1 MLFGMPKFTANV
13 YNSHPRHRF
22 TLSQLFTFTNSFQCS
37 LCYQMPEAA
46 RTLDLELGSDGSSDV
61 ERVALDEIPYS
72 CSILWTPIH
81 PITWVAPFVGHMGI
95 TDSQGRLHDWG
106 GGPIRPCTPRLMM
119 FGEPARYIQLHPK
132 DARAWDAA
140 IAQADDE
147 YSHYIHCMLL
157 GSDCHSHVARVLNI
171 LRSGGCSCHN
181 KVVLASAV
189 CVGPRLC
196 TLMAV
201 ALPRTFSPLR
211 PSSTFRSMPSS
222 RASSRAS
229 TTGLL
234 PTPCAVA
241 SRVAASFA
249 GGIPDSPAF

>member
-1 MLFGMPKFTANV
+1 MLPARPLNK
-13 YNSHPRHRF
+13 HRF
-22 TLSQLFTFTNSFQCS
+22 TLSQLHTFTNSFQCS

>member
-1 MLFGMPKFTANV
+1 MPCA
-13 YNSHPRHRF
+13 
-22 TLSQLFTFTNSFQCS
+22 
-37 LCYQMPEAA
+37 EAA
-46 RTLDLELGSDGSSDV
+46 PSLDLELGSGQGAWEECSRTRQGSDGSSDV

-196 TLMAV
+196 TLMTV

-211 PSSTFRSMPSS
+211 PCKWSMPSS

-234 PTPCAVA
+234 PTPCAFA

>member
-1 MLFGMPKFTANV
+1 MLFGMPKFTLNLT
-13 YNSHPRHRF
+13 R
-22 TLSQLFTFTNSFQCS
+22 TQCS
-37 LCYQMPEAA
+37 AMPCAEAA
-46 RTLDLELGSDGSSDV
+46 RSPDLELGSDGSSDV

-201 ALPRTFSPLR
+201 ALPRTISVEHAVLASVLPSVHHRPHARSHLASQLLLRAAYRTLRRSRYLGRLHYGSDHFPLNAR
-211 PSSTFRSMPSS
+211 RLVIDFRESWP
-222 RASSRAS
+222 
-229 TTGLL
+229 
-234 PTPCAVA
+234 
-241 SRVAASFA
+241 
-249 GGIPDSPAF
+249 

>member
-1 MLFGMPKFTANV
+1 MFIIRTQDIG
-13 YNSHPRHRF
+13 SHF
-22 TLSQLFTFTNSFQCS
+22 LSFSHSQTRSS
-37 LCYQMPEAA
+37 ARYQMPEAA

>member
-1 MLFGMPKFTANV
+1 MLPARPLNK
-13 YNSHPRHRF
+13 HRF
-22 TLSQLFTFTNSFQCS
+22 TLSQLHTFTNSFQCS

-211 PSSTFRSMPSS
+211 PSSTFRWSMPSS

>member
-1 MLFGMPKFTANV
+1 MLPARPLNK
-13 YNSHPRHRF
+13 HRF
-22 TLSQLFTFTNSFQCS
+22 TLSQLHTFTNSFQCS

-249 GGIPDSPAF
+249 GGIPDSSAF

>member
-1 MLFGMPKFTANV
+1 MLPARPLNT
-13 YNSHPRHRF
+13 HRF

-211 PSSTFRSMPSS
+211 PSSTFRWSMPSS

>member
-1 MLFGMPKFTANV
+1 MA
-13 YNSHPRHRF
+13 
-22 TLSQLFTFTNSFQCS
+22 CS
-37 LCYQMPEAA
+37 SEAA
-46 RTLDLELGSDGSSDV
+46 RSPDLELGSDGSSDV
-61 ERVALDEIPYS
+61 ERVAIDEIPFS
-72 CSILWTPIH
+72 FSILWTPIH

-147 YSHYIHCMLL
+147 YSQYIHCMLL
-157 GSDCHSHVARVLNI
+157 GLDCHSHVARVLNI

-196 TLMAV
+196 TLMPPQV
-201 ALPRTFSPLR
+201 CCLPHAHSHLASQLLLRAAYRTRGRSRYVGRLHPNYDNFPLNAR
-211 PSSTFRSMPSS
+211 RLVIDFRESWQ
-222 RASSRAS
+222 
-229 TTGLL
+229 
-234 PTPCAVA
+234 
-241 SRVAASFA
+241 
-249 GGIPDSPAF
+249 